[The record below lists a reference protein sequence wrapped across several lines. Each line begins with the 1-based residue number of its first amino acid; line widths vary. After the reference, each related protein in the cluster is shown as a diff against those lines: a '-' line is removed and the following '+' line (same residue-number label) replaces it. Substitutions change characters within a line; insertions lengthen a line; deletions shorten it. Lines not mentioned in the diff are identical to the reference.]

1 MAKVLR
7 TDGTSKIVHPA
18 NREEGFTLEELRSLV
33 GCRTLS
39 TVPIWEH
46 ERGNGT
52 VLVDDE
58 ALMKE
63 VLPAV
68 NQQATDLIREI
79 GFMCNDV
86 VIVGDALVCWD
97 EDQEL
102 K

>member
-7 TDGTSKIVHPA
+7 TDGTSKIVRPA
-18 NREEGFTLEELRSLV
+18 NRKEGFTLEELKSLV
-33 GCRTLS
+33 GCDTIEII
-39 TVPIWEH
+39 PIWEH
-46 ERGNGT
+46 ERGNGS
-52 VLVDDE
+52 VVVDEE

-68 NQQATDLIREI
+68 NQQATQLVREL
-79 GFMCNDV
+79 GFMGRDI
-86 VIVGDALVCWD
+86 VIVGDVLVCWD

>member
-7 TDGTSKIVHPA
+7 TDGTSKIVRPA
-18 NREEGFTLEELRSLV
+18 DREEGFTLEELKSLV
-33 GCRTLS
+33 VCDTIEII
-39 TVPIWEH
+39 PIWEH
-46 ERGNGT
+46 ERGNGS
-52 VLVDDE
+52 VVVDEE
-58 ALMKE
+58 ALLKD

-68 NQQATDLIREI
+68 NMQATQLVREL
-79 GFMCNDV
+79 GFMGRDI